1 MKLGSLLLMGF
12 PPFLIFISLHS
23 LSSVVTSTNL
33 DDQSD
38 NLQTYIVHVE
48 PQSQDLQTWYNSF
61 VPSNPETSAR
71 KSRIIYFYNNVL
83 SGFAA
88 KLTADDLKTMQQK
101 DGFVSARPERVI
113 PLHTTHSPNFLGLNQ
128 NLGFWESSNYGKGII
143 IGVLDTGVFPDH
155 PSFSDKGMPPPPSR
169 WKGKC
174 EFNFT
179 ACNKKIIGA
188 RFFRNGDGTP
198 LDQDGHG
205 THTASTAAG
214 AFVEGANIFGNAN
227 GTAAGMAPLAH
238 LAIYK
243 VCGTIGCTE
252 SDILAAM
259 DVAIDDG
266 VDILSLSLGGESF
279 PFYEDSIA
287 LGAYSAMEKGIFVS
301 CAAGNSGP
309 FNKSLSNEAP
319 WILTVGASTTDR
331 KIRATLVLGNKE
343 ELNGESAFQP
353 KDFPGTA
360 LPLVYPGANASDP
373 MARFCSTSSL
383 NPDDVRGK
391 VVLCEVGGGSTTI
404 RKGIA
409 VKNASGAAMVL
420 MNQEYMGYTT
430 SAEAHVLPAI
440 HISYADG
447 LKVKAYLNSTS
458 TPVSTILYKRTII
471 GDNNAPIVA
480 GFSSRGPSLASPGI
494 LKPDIIGPGLNI
506 LAAWPSSV
514 ENNPNTKLTFNMVS
528 GTSMS
533 CPHLSG
539 VAALLKNAHPD
550 WSPAAIKSAIMT
562 SSDQVNLAGISI
574 EDQTLHPADIFATGA
589 GHVNPAKANDPG
601 LVYDIH
607 PDEYISYLCGL
618 NYTSRQVGVI
628 LQRKVNCVDKSSISE
643 AQLNYPS
650 FSIVLGSDPQT
661 YTRTITNVGEANSSF
676 ALEIVSPP
684 GVDVS
689 VEPSVLSFSELNKKL
704 TYNTKFSRSKDQVD
718 NVISQGF
725 LNWKSTKYSVR
736 SPIAVV
742 FE

>member
-1 MKLGSLLLMGF
+1 MCF
-12 PPFLIFISLHS
+12 PPFVILISLHS
-23 LSSVVTSTNL
+23 LSSVVVASTNL
-33 DDQSD
+33 DVRNE

-48 PQSQDLQTWYNSF
+48 PQYSQDLQAWYHSF
-61 VPSNPETSAR
+61 VPVPNTETSTR
-71 KSRIIYFYNNVL
+71 KSRILYFYNNVL

-88 KLTADDLKTMQQK
+88 ELSADDLKTIRQK

-128 NLGFWESSNYGKGII
+128 NLGFWDSSNYGKGVI
-143 IGVLDTGVFPDH
+143 IGILDTGISPDH

-179 ACNKKIIGA
+179 ACNNKIIGA
-188 RFFRNGDGTP
+188 RYFGNVVGTP

-214 AFVEGANIFGNAN
+214 AFVEGANVFGNAN
-227 GTAAGMAPLAH
+227 GTAVGMAPLAH

-252 SDILAAM
+252 SAILAAM

-266 VDILSLSLGGESF
+266 VDILSLSLGGDSF
-279 PFYEDSIA
+279 PFYEDSVA

-301 CAAGNSGP
+301 CSGGNFGP
-309 FNKSLSNEAP
+309 FNQSLSNEAP
-319 WILTVGASTTDR
+319 WILTVGASTIDR
-331 KIRATLVLGNKE
+331 KIRATLVLGNNE
-343 ELNGESAFQP
+343 ELDGESAFQP

-360 LPLVYPGANASDP
+360 LPLVYPGANSSDP
-373 MARFCSTSSL
+373 MARICTADSL
-383 NPDDVRGK
+383 NHDDLRGK
-391 VVLCEVGGGSTTI
+391 IVLCDIGGGITRI

-409 VKNASGAAMVL
+409 VKNAGGAAMVL
-420 MNQEYMGYTT
+420 LNQEYMGYTT
-430 SAEAHVLPAI
+430 SAEAHDLPAI

-458 TPVSTILYKRTII
+458 TPVSSILYKGTII
-471 GDNNAPIVA
+471 GDANAPAVA

-494 LKPDIIGPGLNI
+494 LKPDIIGPGVNI
-506 LAAWPSSV
+506 LAAWPLSV
-514 ENNPNTKLTFNMVS
+514 ENNTNTKSTFNIVS

-562 SSDQVNLAGISI
+562 SADLVNLAGDHI
-574 EDQTLHPADIFATGA
+574 EDQTLLPADVFATGA
-589 GHVNPAKANDPG
+589 GHVNPGKATDPG

-607 PDEYISYLCGL
+607 PGDYIPYLCGL

-628 LQRKVNCVDKSSISE
+628 LQRKVDCLVESSIPE

-650 FSIVLGSDPQT
+650 FSVVLGSDPQT
-661 YTRTITNVGEANSSF
+661 YTRTITNVGEADSSYD
-676 ALEIVSPP
+676 LEIVSPP

-689 VEPSVLSFSELNKKL
+689 VEPSVLSFSEVNQKL
-704 TYNTKFSRSKDQVD
+704 AYNTTFSRSRHQVD
-718 NVISQGF
+718 NVFSQGF
-725 LNWKSTKYSVR
+725 LNWKSAKYSVR

-742 FE
+742 FQ